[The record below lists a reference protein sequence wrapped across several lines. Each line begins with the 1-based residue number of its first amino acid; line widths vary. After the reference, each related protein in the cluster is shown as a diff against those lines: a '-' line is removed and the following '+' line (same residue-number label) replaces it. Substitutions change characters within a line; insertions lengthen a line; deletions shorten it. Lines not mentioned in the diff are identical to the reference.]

1 MLSEFETKQIGDWL
15 SDIENV
21 RSLSSEDQIELAK
34 ANKEIQDAQIQVE
47 KAGQTIKNIV
57 MRDKHGKW
65 AGIPFLHGVWQQ
77 DEVGVEFNHNIIGRK
92 LKCYRIEDKKEVPME
107 LVPKIDDYGNGKMV
121 CPSCGEAAVFNPFR
135 SPVETYPYCPWCGQ
149 KLKGEQG

>member
-47 KAGQTIKNIV
+47 KASQTIKNIV
-57 MRDKHGKW
+57 MGAMMKQQKTT
-65 AGIPFLHGVWQQ
+65 FL
-77 DEVGVEFNHNIIGRK
+77 FM
-92 LKCYRIEDKKEVPME
+92 L
-107 LVPKIDDYGNGKMV
+107 
-121 CPSCGEAAVFNPFR
+121 
-135 SPVETYPYCPWCGQ
+135 
-149 KLKGEQG
+149 

>member
-15 SDIENV
+15 NDIENV

-57 MRDKHGKW
+57 MGAMTKQQKTT
-65 AGIPFLHGVWQQ
+65 FL
-77 DEVGVEFNHNIIGRK
+77 FK
-92 LKCYRIEDKKEVPME
+92 L
-107 LVPKIDDYGNGKMV
+107 
-121 CPSCGEAAVFNPFR
+121 
-135 SPVETYPYCPWCGQ
+135 
-149 KLKGEQG
+149 

>member
-47 KAGQTIKNIV
+47 KASQTIKNIV
-57 MRDKHGKW
+57 MGAMMKQQKTT
-65 AGIPFLHGVWQQ
+65 FL
-77 DEVGVEFNHNIIGRK
+77 FK
-92 LKCYRIEDKKEVPME
+92 L
-107 LVPKIDDYGNGKMV
+107 
-121 CPSCGEAAVFNPFR
+121 
-135 SPVETYPYCPWCGQ
+135 
-149 KLKGEQG
+149 